1 MFRSA
6 FLLCSFA
13 TLIASA
19 GPAGAQLGAVEQTP
33 DTPAACTGMIA
44 KSKAALTTA
53 TLSADQKNIVDRAI
67 RWGELW
73 KVQAEGGLGAPGYRR
88 CMISLRPAQVLL
100 KIPA

>member
-1 MFRSA
+1 MMRSA
-6 FLLCSFA
+6 FLVASFV
-13 TLIASA
+13 TLAVFA
-19 GPAGAQLGAVEQTP
+19 GPAGAQLGTLEQTP

-53 TLSADQKNIVDRAI
+53 SLSAEKKTIVDRAI

-73 KVQAEGGLGAPGYRR
+73 KGQGDSGLGAPGYRR